1 MGEWRMVWSVSGLGV
16 ENAVSVQMAK
26 RVVREPKTRS
36 DMRENGLRGVC
47 QSLCKYRCNM
57 RHSLAVE
64 MRQKAEAGY

>member
-1 MGEWRMVWSVSGLGV
+1 M
-16 ENAVSVQMAK
+16 SVQMAK